1 MIEIRGLVKGF
12 QTERGEVKAVRGI
25 DLTVDEGEFC
35 VLLGPSGCGKT
46 TTLRCVAGL
55 EKPEDGRIRIGE
67 TVVNSADTRIFVPAE
82 LRDIGMVFQSYAVWP
97 HMTVSQNVGFPLTYG
112 RKRPPKRLVVDR
124 VRHVLKLV
132 QLDGLE
138 DRPATDL
145 SGGQQQRVALA
156 RALVTE
162 PNVLL
167 MDEPFS
173 NLDAR
178 LRQEMR
184 TELKTLTARLGITT
198 LFVTH
203 DQMEALTLGDTI
215 CVMED
220 GSVLQ
225 RGTPEEIY
233 CSPRYPFVANFV
245 GDMNFLEGRVL
256 AGNLVETE
264 LGTLTCQLP
273 PSAEKNT
280 PVRLAIRPEDIVP
293 MPQSSHENNIFPA
306 QVVGRYFLG
315 DSINYEIRGRG
326 VTLIA
331 RRSRSADALSE
342 QLLIQLPANSVKVFP
357 AATDTN
363 FPGDRKMD
371 SRPGEGGSR
380 A

>member
-1 MIEIRGLVKGF
+1 MIEIRGLVKSF
-12 QTERGEVKAVRGI
+12 QTERGDVRAVQGL
-25 DLTVDEGEFC
+25 DLIVHEGEFC

-55 EKPEDGRIRIGE
+55 EKPERGEIRIGS
-67 TVVNSADTRIFVPAE
+67 TLVNSTDTGLCVPAE

-97 HMTVSQNVGFPLTYG
+97 HMTVSQNVSFPLTYG
-112 RKRPPKRLVVDR
+112 RKRVRRHLIRDK
-124 VRHVLKLV
+124 VRHVLRLV
-132 QLDGLE
+132 QLDGFE

-162 PNVLL
+162 PQVLL

-184 TELKTLTARLGITT
+184 AELKALTARLEITT

-203 DQMEALTLGDTI
+203 DQLEALTLGDTI
-215 CVMED
+215 CVMER
-220 GSVLQ
+220 GNVLQ

-233 CSPRYPFVANFV
+233 CSPRHPFVANFV
-245 GDMNFLEGRVL
+245 GDMNFLEGRIVR
-256 AGNLVETE
+256 AGQVETE
-264 LGTLTCQLP
+264 LGTLVCHLP
-273 PSAEKNT
+273 PSAERDAS
-280 PVRLAIRPEDIVP
+280 VMLAIRPEDIAFSHEP
-293 MPQSSHENNIFPA
+293 THENNTFPGH
-306 QVVGRYFLG
+306 VVGRYFLG

-326 VTLIA
+326 VSLIA
-331 RRSRSADALSE
+331 RRSRSAEVLSE
-342 QLLIQLPANSVKVFP
+342 EVLVQLPADSLKVFP
-357 AATDTN
+357 VAGTALRDRTDLN
-363 FPGDRKMD
+363 RQPDEGDN
-371 SRPGEGGSR
+371 R